1 MGILHSLGCGIG
13 NGLLAGFAGTAA
25 ITVSQMIE
33 MRIRKRPPSTSPAK
47 VAGKVLGFEAKDGKS
62 ESLIAQL
69 AHFGYGTAWGL
80 ARPLLD
86 ALGVRGSAGAA
97 LHWSGVQQTAIWM
110 LPASGVAPPAKEWG
124 RKETGLE
131 MLHHLV
137 YASAAGLVYDAASSR
152 RSFPP
157 FVPPRRTPFAMAW
170 AAAFAL
176 LFTSVFLSESGP
188 SPSRQ
193 EGGDEEGA
201 KSGEAS
207 KQEGTQRQERRKPSQ
222 AGRKSHAS
230 G

>member
-1 MGILHSLGCGIG
+1 MGILQRLGCGIG
-13 NGLLAGFAGTAA
+13 YGLVSGFAGTAA

-47 VAGKVLGFEAKDGKS
+47 VAGKVLGFEPKDGKA
-62 ESLIAQL
+62 ESRLAQL

-86 ALGVRGSAGAA
+86 AVGVRGLAGAA
-97 LHWSGVQQTAIWM
+97 LHWSGVQQTALWM
-110 LPASGVAPPAKEWG
+110 LPATGVAPPAKEWG

-137 YASAAGLVYDAASSR
+137 YAAAAGAVYDMSSAR

-157 FVPPRRTPFAMAW
+157 FVPPRRTPYGMAW

-188 SPSRQ
+188 PPAKDEGGKEGSGKSEEASRQ
-193 EGGDEEGA
+193 EE
-201 KSGEAS
+201 
-207 KQEGTQRQERRKPSQ
+207 TQRQERRKPSQ
-222 AGRKSHAS
+222 AGKKSHAP